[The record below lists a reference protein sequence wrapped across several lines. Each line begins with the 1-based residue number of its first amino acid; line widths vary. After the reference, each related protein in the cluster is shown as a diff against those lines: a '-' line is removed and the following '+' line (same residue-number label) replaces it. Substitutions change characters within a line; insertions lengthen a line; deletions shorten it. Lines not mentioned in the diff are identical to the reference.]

1 MDFKLVYEFLLKKGE
16 ELVFNYK
23 LIAILN
29 TMRLVDDSLV
39 LLQYLLVKV
48 LDSVMLD
55 LVLSLNYLELMGE
68 LCYFG

>member
-39 LLQYLLVKV
+39 LL
-48 LDSVMLD
+48 
-55 LVLSLNYLELMGE
+55 
-68 LCYFG
+68 